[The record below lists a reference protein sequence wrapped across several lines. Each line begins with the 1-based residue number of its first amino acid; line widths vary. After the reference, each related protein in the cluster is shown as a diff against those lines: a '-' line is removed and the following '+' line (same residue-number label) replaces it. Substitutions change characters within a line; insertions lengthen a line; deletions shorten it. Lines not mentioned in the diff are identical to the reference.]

1 MSDLFKTTGPR
12 HEELIKEA
20 LLPYMG
26 RMMSRVGK
34 VIAKHPLKSVGA
46 GLTTM
51 ESGRSLQRMKKSM
64 SDAAMGG
71 TNLARRTTAVNM

>member
-1 MSDLFKTTGPR
+1 MSSLFKITGPQ

-20 LLPYMG
+20 LLPLMG

-34 VIAKHPLKSVGA
+34 VIVKHPLKSVGA
-46 GLTTM
+46 GLTVM
-51 ESGRSLQRMKKSM
+51 ESGSGMQKMRKTM

-71 TNLARRTTAVNM
+71 TNIGRRAAAINM